1 MVLNDG
7 SEGKYT
13 FEGKDETKLGADGD
27 RLRTARHEYVVDPF
41 MQLYCTSLWTE

>member
-1 MVLNDG
+1 MMLNDG

-27 RLRTARHEYVVDPF
+27 RLRAARHEYVVDPF
-41 MQLYCTSLWTE
+41 MQRYCTGLWTE